1 MSQRLKQVDDISLG
15 KNLKKLR
22 KAAHLT
28 QNDVITQLQLRGL
41 STSRSAYSQMEGGTY
56 NVRISELI
64 VLKEIFQVEFND
76 FFEGLSIPSPE
87 DLMMD

>member
-1 MSQRLKQVDDISLG
+1 
-15 KNLKKLR
+15 
-22 KAAHLT
+22 
-28 QNDVITQLQLRGL
+28 
-41 STSRSAYSQMEGGTY
+41 MEGGTY

-87 DLMMD
+87 DLMTD